1 MRCNTMGDQGRTSG
15 ATKKASGGS
24 KATASVAARLATG
37 NAPGGIKGTE
47 GIQLGVGGSG
57 LKKRK

>member
-1 MRCNTMGDQGRTSG
+1 MGDQGRTSG

>member
-1 MRCNTMGDQGRTSG
+1 MSEGRSSAKVGGFSG
-15 ATKKASGGS
+15 TNKK
-24 KATASVAARLATG
+24 SVVARLKTG

-47 GIQLGVGGSG
+47 GRQLGVKGSG